1 MLLEILNVCFF
12 REHFPQSINCSSLR
26 MEQTV
31 SLSSLYPCLFP
42 DSSVAVSR
50 TSLLFPMDLRV
61 GERGMRPGSD
71 TVLLTP
77 LHPPLHLS
85 PFSPQPR
92 SSFSQQQLHQQIR
105 VRGKKLSKTIKDFL
119 GKLLYNIFYYTAVL
133 PDFLLY
139 KCC

>member
-1 MLLEILNVCFF
+1 
-12 REHFPQSINCSSLR
+12 
-26 MEQTV
+26 
-31 SLSSLYPCLFP
+31 
-42 DSSVAVSR
+42 
-50 TSLLFPMDLRV
+50 
-61 GERGMRPGSD
+61 MRPGSD

-119 GKLLYNIFYYTAVL
+119 GKLVYNIFITLQSYLTFYFINVANLCMCLVG
-133 PDFLLY
+133 
-139 KCC
+139 